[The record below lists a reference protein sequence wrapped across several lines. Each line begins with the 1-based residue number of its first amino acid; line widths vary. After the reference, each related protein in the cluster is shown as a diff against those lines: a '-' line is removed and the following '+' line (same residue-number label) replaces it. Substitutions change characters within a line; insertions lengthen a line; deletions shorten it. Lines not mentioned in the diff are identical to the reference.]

1 MNDNEKRDSLLE
13 DLNARLQK
21 EDFDVA
27 FEAVA
32 ILYTAY
38 MVKGREIDREG
49 TDIFTA
55 TVEQVIKEESEQ

>member
-13 DLNARLQK
+13 DLNERLQK

-32 ILYTAY
+32 VLYICF
-38 MVKGREIDREG
+38 MVKGREIDHEG
-49 TDIFTA
+49 TDMYMERVNQI
-55 TVEQVIKEESEQ
+55 IKEEWQ